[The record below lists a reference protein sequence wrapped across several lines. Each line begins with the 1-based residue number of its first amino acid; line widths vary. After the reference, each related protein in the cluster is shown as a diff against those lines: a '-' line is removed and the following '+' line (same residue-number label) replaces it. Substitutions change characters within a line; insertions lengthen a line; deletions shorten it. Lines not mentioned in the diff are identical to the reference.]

1 MAEEAAP
8 WIKLRWYQWA
18 LLGMIDV
25 LGPCSS
31 DSYIPNLPAM
41 QKNLGAGEV
50 KAELSLQLNWLAK
63 GLATDGAVPCWGVR
77 VLHRRDRGMRVD
89 AELAAGIYSLLFFR
103 FVQGIG
109 EACTT
114 VSTAIAR
121 DVLVDPKERLR
132 VLALLG
138 SLRPAAIMLAPSV
151 GGAVGQAVG
160 WRAVFA
166 GLAVAGVLC
175 AAAAFLSLPETVHL
189 QPRTDDPSER
199 SFVAV
204 LSRLGSRGYEGAL
217 GAMLLNGISAAGLW
231 AYLSNVAPLLETRFG
246 VSVLATALIMGSVA
260 MVFVLVNAL
269 IYGIVRIRGD
279 CEPLGLLKISTF
291 SHALFAA
298 LSLTCALGPIPRLRD
313 SVDAAIP
320 VVYVFA
326 ASRALCIGAATTV
339 FIQPFGDA
347 AGRASAVILVFRTI
361 VSTALAQL
369 STDVTAR
376 YGVRGFY
383 CSWASKT
390 SSSPDRKLASHMARH
405 VSLCWLDP
413 GRTGSGVAERGL
425 GGVGSALG
433 FAGLVDLRRSY
444 ARATRTSDWT
454 AARAAHPL
462 VELAAGVCVTVGSSH
477 CASFTHSS
485 SPLVSQRL
493 VMASTRTV
501 TMQSVSPASH
511 PAPVICGFCPSHA
524 CAFSSKA
531 SRGSNSSGTTSP
543 SYVTSNTSADVVNVA
558 RVAIAIRELMGY
570 YFGGIYTKFP
580 DFIGVE
586 EAAEVLCCRFS
597 AKALKDFKPEGPETF
612 AATAVGVP
620 RDEAVP
626 KVCALC
632 FVVLW
637 PKVAVCKRLSEISY
651 EAEAIRF
658 GRRERANPGRLGE
671 KRWRYSHKGSAFVID
686 QQQRLVTWWRC
697 EDTEDE
703 LPANVTQVAGPGS
716 PLSWWWTRRRSH
728 RANDPRGT
736 TTTTTTTTSSR
747 LAVAYECIAREFVG
761 VAAAEVSG
769 ASATV
774 TLIEMSDRATVV
786 ARDARSTR
794 VCDFLRKR
802 AEDPPQARARG
813 RYLPALDAAVET
825 LASHAATKDQFF
837 LLFLSDGAPSDHKSL
852 SCLDHGVQVWQSAC

>member
-63 GLATDGAVPCWGVR
+63 GLATVAIGAAADAPRIGRRGAVLGAFAFYIVGTAGCASTPSSPR
-77 VLHRRDRGMRVD
+77 
-89 AELAAGIYSLLFFR
+89 GIYSLLFFR

-246 VSVLATALIMGSVA
+246 VSVLATALIM
-260 MVFVLVNAL
+260 
-269 IYGIVRIRGD
+269 VRIRGD

-383 CSWASKT
+383 CF
-390 SSSPDRKLASHMARH
+390 M
-405 VSLCWLDP
+405 
-413 GRTGSGVAERGL
+413 GS
-425 GGVGSALG
+425 
-433 FAGLVDLRRSY
+433 
-444 ARATRTSDWT
+444 
-454 AARAAHPL
+454 
-462 VELAAGVCVTVGSSH
+462 
-477 CASFTHSS
+477 
-485 SPLVSQRL
+485 
-493 VMASTRTV
+493 
-501 TMQSVSPASH
+501 
-511 PAPVICGFCPSHA
+511 
-524 CAFSSKA
+524 
-531 SRGSNSSGTTSP
+531 
-543 SYVTSNTSADVVNVA
+543 
-558 RVAIAIRELMGY
+558 
-570 YFGGIYTKFP
+570 
-580 DFIGVE
+580 
-586 EAAEVLCCRFS
+586 
-597 AKALKDFKPEGPETF
+597 
-612 AATAVGVP
+612 
-620 RDEAVP
+620 
-626 KVCALC
+626 
-632 FVVLW
+632 
-637 PKVAVCKRLSEISY
+637 
-651 EAEAIRF
+651 
-658 GRRERANPGRLGE
+658 
-671 KRWRYSHKGSAFVID
+671 
-686 QQQRLVTWWRC
+686 
-697 EDTEDE
+697 
-703 LPANVTQVAGPGS
+703 
-716 PLSWWWTRRRSH
+716 
-728 RANDPRGT
+728 
-736 TTTTTTTTSSR
+736 
-747 LAVAYECIAREFVG
+747 VG
-761 VAAAEVSG
+761 VACQL
-769 ASATV
+769 TWPF
-774 TLIEMSDRATVV
+774 LI
-786 ARDARSTR
+786 
-794 VCDFLRKR
+794 
-802 AEDPPQARARG
+802 
-813 RYLPALDAAVET
+813 
-825 LASHAATKDQFF
+825 AATRASSKLESRVDDDS
-837 LLFLSDGAPSDHKSL
+837 LLRHHDDDDDDDVVEERRLAPLEHPLLPKPRELEDEHHPQRGQPQL
-852 SCLDHGVQVWQSAC
+852 Q